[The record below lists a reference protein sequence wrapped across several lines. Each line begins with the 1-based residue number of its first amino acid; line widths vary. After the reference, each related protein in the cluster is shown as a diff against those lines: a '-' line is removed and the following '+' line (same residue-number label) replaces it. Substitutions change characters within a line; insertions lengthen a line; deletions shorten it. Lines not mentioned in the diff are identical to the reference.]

1 MSIVLIGYR
10 GSGKSSIGQKLAD
23 RLWQDHVDTDELI
36 VKRAGMTIKD
46 IFDRRG
52 EPGFRDMEA
61 QVVREVA
68 QLQDVVISVGGG
80 AVLREEN
87 RAAIAAGGHKVI
99 YLKCDP
105 EELHKRIHADA
116 ATAEMRPSLTKLGGT
131 VEEIEALLAEREPIY
146 QSVMSA
152 ELDVTNLSVE
162 DAVVYIVRLL

>member
-1 MSIVLIGYR
+1 
-10 GSGKSSIGQKLAD
+10 
-23 RLWQDHVDTDELI
+23 
-36 VKRAGMTIKD
+36 
-46 IFDRRG
+46 
-52 EPGFRDMEA
+52 
-61 QVVREVA
+61 
-68 QLQDVVISVGGG
+68 
-80 AVLREEN
+80 
-87 RAAIAAGGHKVI
+87 VI